1 MKYRNLPSS
10 AILLALLVCFC
21 VRPARSESISVPEY
35 RRQLHDI
42 AEKVDALK
50 DNPSEAGKLVTEI
63 PDHVAVTTG
72 SGEVSVNYKNL
83 KDDLAAFSRADETK
97 REALLP
103 AIQKYVQSL
112 NAAAETYEKPGADA
126 SMARGK
132 LNEILSRHEFN
143 KVKGPTAKD
152 ALLARIYRWLSRL
165 LNKLSLRGGSSFDWM
180 QLFIYLLVGA
190 AASLLAIWTVRPI
203 LRNMA
208 RGNQIVRA
216 RRASICAWSARA
228 RVSILCWLP

>member
-50 DNPSEAGKLVTEI
+50 DNPSE
-63 PDHVAVTTG
+63 

-112 NAAAETYEKPGADA
+112 NAAAETYEKP
-126 SMARGK
+126 
-132 LNEILSRHEFN
+132 
-143 KVKGPTAKD
+143 
-152 ALLARIYRWLSRL
+152 
-165 LNKLSLRGGSSFDWM
+165 
-180 QLFIYLLVGA
+180 
-190 AASLLAIWTVRPI
+190 
-203 LRNMA
+203 
-208 RGNQIVRA
+208 
-216 RRASICAWSARA
+216 
-228 RVSILCWLP
+228 